1 MSIVVVADANVFYSN
16 VQRNVLMTLAVER
29 LFDLRWTPE
38 IEDEWVRNLIAKRAD
53 LDPARVRRTAGLMRT
68 ALPQSEIRDYHVHL
82 GRIGRPTRR
91 TCMSQQRRLPAARRR

>member
-38 IEDEWVRNLIAKRAD
+38 I
-53 LDPARVRRTAGLMRT
+53 
-68 ALPQSEIRDYHVHL
+68 
-82 GRIGRPTRR
+82 
-91 TCMSQQRRLPAARRR
+91 